1 MIGRLQKM
9 EENYSLYVSQIKK
22 SIKENSL
29 ILFVGAGISANSNL
43 PTWGELIQS
52 FKEELDLPDD
62 NSDDYQRVAQYYYDT
77 FGKNRY
83 KEKIEE
89 VFSSKGISKPNEL
102 HTLIEK
108 IAPEHIITTNYDSLL
123 EDQFESGLLK
133 YNVVAEDKDIPYTSP
148 RRYLIKM
155 HGDLSKNNIVLKEED
170 YLDYSS
176 NFPMISNLIQTLI
189 MNHTL
194 LFVGYS
200 LKDFTFKAIFRLVQN
215 AFQSDAKFAYLYI
228 PEKPSTFERDLYK
241 KQGVI
246 VFSNDRCSDDVEEVL
261 EGQNKKFLNT
271 KKFLEDLSFD
281 ENRTLDNVDGLWGQL
296 AFLNRLSF
304 IDSRDFSTYSTLKR
318 RALNRGDSYSWFG
331 NDSLRFEIKDHVELQ
346 NMVKNKSLFNHFLG
360 LDFEEPREFK
370 ANGFLM
376 EAFDL
381 YEEKQYSLA
390 KAKFRELA
398 NTAFRQKDFFNFLV
412 CEFNF
417 QRIPINLFEEAPN
430 YAESL
435 YSGEINELTEK
446 IINLVT
452 GDEKKIIEYFRD
464 SILNLNF
471 LYRKLEEI
479 NELFDKIR
487 EEHENYRR
495 GGHSFNNY
503 LYNAEFE
510 VKNLYNFIK
519 LNCLCVEHYK
529 IFKSIINRYL
539 EMLLLSYDNS
549 YVNHEKS
556 ISEGTASMIRELD
569 LDDVQL
575 ILPSIDFK
583 VVNLYFRNCSFSKI
597 KVTEEAKEFL
607 FDKITHL
614 QVKVT
619 SHVDDHLHDLRNL
632 LNFLPLVD
640 DIDVSRIINVLD
652 SQTLYFN
659 LDKEI
664 KGLIKIVLDN
674 KSAINNDSL
683 KSKIVEIVNKHLIII
698 LENDFSLYHSVYPL
712 YSRLLKYCST
722 EEETAKVVLEKLN
735 LDILKI
741 KYQNDDVKD
750 IMEYSDLLRHL
761 FNYLE
766 ETTKQD
772 VLGILSAYEDSENI
786 IYYKVIELILSKV
799 YDFPKLQ
806 HKIYQH
812 LIKRINE
819 GHEDGIITIPDPR
832 KQSVGDLYN
841 LSREGYFSEFD
852 ILKDI
857 KEDIR
862 GLYPEV
868 DWTWF
873 DDRSDEVIHRL
884 LERRTPINIKTYF
897 SKNEEDNKLIDE
909 YIIKTLN
916 EEKITFKK

>member
-1 MIGRLQKM
+1 M
-9 EENYSLYVSQIKK
+9 EENYSLSVSQIKK

-52 FKEELDLPDD
+52 FKEELNLPDD
-62 NSDDYQRVAQYYYDT
+62 NSDDYPRVAQYYYDT

-83 KEKIEE
+83 TKKIEE

-148 RRYLIKM
+148 GRYLIKM
-155 HGDLSKNNIVLKEED
+155 HGDLNKNNIVLKEED
-170 YLDYSS
+170 YLDYAS

-200 LKDFTFKAIFRLVQN
+200 LKDSTFKTIFRLVQN
-215 AFQSDAKFAYLYI
+215 AFKSDAKFAYLYI
-228 PEKPSTFERDLYK
+228 PEKPSTFERDFYK

-246 VFSNDRCSDDVEEVL
+246 VFSNDRCSDNGEEVS

-296 AFLNRLSF
+296 AFFNRLSF
-304 IDSRDFSTYSTLKR
+304 IDSRDFSRYSALKK
-318 RALNRGDSYSWFG
+318 RASNWNDGYRWFG
-331 NDSLRFEIKDHVELQ
+331 NDKSRFEVEGHEELRD
-346 NMVKNKSLFNHFLG
+346 MVKKKSLLNHFLDI
-360 LDFEEPREFK
+360 DFEERRDLK
-370 ANGFLM
+370 INGFLM
-376 EAFDL
+376 EAFEL

-398 NTAFRQKDFFNFLV
+398 NTAFRQKDYFNFLV

-417 QRIPINLFEEAPN
+417 QRIPINLFEEAPI
-430 YAESL
+430 YAEPL
-435 YSGEINELTEK
+435 YSGELNELTEQ
-446 IINLVT
+446 IINSVT
-452 GDEKKIIEYFRD
+452 GDEKKIVEFFRD

-471 LYRKLEEI
+471 LYRKLETI

-495 GGHSFNNY
+495 GGQSFNNH

-529 IFKSIINRYL
+529 MFKSIINRYL

-549 YVNHEKS
+549 CVKHVKS
-556 ISEGTASMIRELD
+556 ISDGTASLIRELD

-583 VVNLYFRNCSFSKI
+583 VLNLFFRNCSFSKI

-607 FDKITHL
+607 FNRITYL
-614 QVKVT
+614 QEKVK
-619 SHVDDHLHDLRNL
+619 SHVDGNLHDLRNL

-640 DIDVSRIINVLD
+640 DIDVSRIINILD

-664 KGLIKIVLDN
+664 KRLIKIVLEN
-674 KSAINNDSL
+674 ESTISNNLL
-683 KSKIVEIVNKHLIII
+683 KSKIVEIVNKHLNII
-698 LENDFSLYHSVYPL
+698 LENNFSLYHSAYPF
-712 YSRLLKYCST
+712 YSQLLKYCST
-722 EEETAKVVLEKLN
+722 EEETARVVLEKLN
-735 LDILKI
+735 IDILKI
-741 KYQNDDVKD
+741 KYQNNDVKN

-761 FNYLE
+761 FKNLE
-766 ETTKQD
+766 EGTKQD
-772 VLGILSAYEDSENI
+772 VLEILNAYEDSENI
-786 IYYKVIELILSKV
+786 IYYKVIELMLSKV
-799 YDFPKLQ
+799 YAFPKLQ
-806 HKIYQH
+806 NKVYQY
-812 LIKRINE
+812 LIKRVNE
-819 GHEDGIITIPDPR
+819 SYEEGVETSSDLR
-832 KQSVGDLYN
+832 KQSVADLYN
-841 LSREGYFSEFD
+841 LSREGYFSDFD

-857 KEDIR
+857 KENIR
-862 GLYPEV
+862 GVYPEV
-868 DWTWF
+868 DWTWYG
-873 DDRSDEVIHRL
+873 DRSDEVIRCL
-884 LERRTPINIKTYF
+884 LEHRTPSNIKTHF
-897 SKNEEDNKLIDE
+897 SKNEEDKKLIDE
-909 YIIKTLN
+909 YIIRTLN

>member
-52 FKEELDLPDD
+52 FRGELDLPDD
-62 NSDDYQRVAQYYYDT
+62 NSDDYQKVAQYYYDMV
-77 FGKNRY
+77 GKNRY
-83 KEKIEE
+83 TKKIEE

-155 HGDLSKNNIVLKEED
+155 HGDLTKNNIVLKEED

-200 LKDFTFKAIFRLVQN
+200 LKDSTFKAIFRLVQN
-215 AFQSDAKFAYLYI
+215 AFKSDAKFAYLYI

-246 VFSNDRCSDDVEEVL
+246 VFSNDRCSDDVEEVS

-296 AFLNRLSF
+296 AFLDRLSF

-331 NDSLRFEIKDHVELQ
+331 NDSLRFEIKNHVELQ
-346 NMVKNKSLFNHFLG
+346 NMVYNKSLFNHFLDI
-360 LDFEEPREFK
+360 DFEETREFK
-370 ANGFLM
+370 ASGFLM
-376 EAFDL
+376 KAFKL

-398 NTAFRQKDFFNFLV
+398 NIAFRQKDYFNFLV

-430 YAESL
+430 YAEPL
-435 YSGEINELTEK
+435 YSGELNELTDQ
-446 IINLVT
+446 IINSVT
-452 GDEKKIIEYFRD
+452 GDEKKIIEFFRD

-471 LYRKLEEI
+471 LYIKLETI

-487 EEHENYRR
+487 EEHENYLK
-495 GGHSFNNY
+495 GGQSFNNH

-529 IFKSIINRYL
+529 MFKSIINRYL

-549 YVNHEKS
+549 CVKHVKS
-556 ISEGTASMIRELD
+556 IFDGTASMIRELD

-575 ILPSIDFK
+575 ILPSVDFK
-583 VVNLYFRNCSFSKI
+583 VVNLYFRNYSFSKI
-597 KVTEEAKEFL
+597 KVTEEAEKFL
-607 FDKITHL
+607 FNRITYL
-614 QVKVT
+614 QEKVK
-619 SHVDDHLHDLRNL
+619 SHVDTHLHELRNL
-632 LNFLPLVD
+632 LNFLPFID

-664 KGLIKIVLDN
+664 KGLIKIVLEN
-674 KSAINNDSL
+674 KSAINNDLL
-683 KSKIVEIVNKHLIII
+683 KSKIVGIVNKHLNII
-698 LENDFSLYHSVYPL
+698 LENNFSLYHLAYPF
-712 YSRLLKYCST
+712 YSQLLKYCST
-722 EEETAKVVLEKLN
+722 EEETARVVLEKLN
-735 LDILKI
+735 IDILKI

-750 IMEYSDLLRHL
+750 IMEYSDLLCHL
-761 FNYLE
+761 FYNLE

-772 VLGILSAYEDSENI
+772 VLEILSAYEDSENI
-786 IYYKVIELILSKV
+786 IYYKVVELTLSKV

-806 HKIYQH
+806 NKVYQY
-812 LIKRINE
+812 LIKRVNE
-819 GHEDGIITIPDPR
+819 SYEEGVETSSDLR
-832 KQSVGDLYN
+832 KQSVADLYN

-857 KEDIR
+857 KENIS
-862 GLYPEV
+862 GVYPEV
-868 DWTWF
+868 DWAWYG
-873 DDRSDEVIHRL
+873 DRSDEVIRRL
-884 LERRTPINIKTYF
+884 LEHRTPNNIKNYV
-897 SKNEEDNKLIDE
+897 SKNEEDNKLIDD
-909 YIIKTLN
+909 YIIRTLD

>member
-1 MIGRLQKM
+1 MK
-9 EENYSLYVSQIKK
+9 ENYSLSVSQIKK

-52 FKEELDLPDD
+52 FKKELDLPYGD
-62 NSDDYQRVAQYYYDT
+62 SDDYLRVAQYYYDT
-77 FGKNRY
+77 FGKNQY
-83 KEKIEE
+83 TKKIEE
-89 VFSSKGISKPNEL
+89 VFFSKGTSKPNKL

-108 IAPEHIITTNYDSLL
+108 IAPKHIITTNYDSLL
-123 EDQFESGLLK
+123 EDQFENGLLK
-133 YNVVAEDKDIPYTSP
+133 YNVVAEDKDIPYTSSE
-148 RRYLIKM
+148 RYLIKM
-155 HGDLSKNNIVLKEED
+155 HGDFSKKNIVLKEDD
-170 YLDYSS
+170 YLDYAL
-176 NFPMISNLIQTLI
+176 NFPMVSTLIQSLI

-200 LKDFTFKAIFRLVQN
+200 LGDSTFNSIFRLIQN
-215 AFQSDAKFAYLYI
+215 TFKLDAKFAYFYT
-228 PEKPSTFERDLYK
+228 PEEPSMIIREYYK
-241 KQGVI
+241 KQGIII
-246 VFSNDRCSDDVEEVL
+246 VSNETFSDEET
-261 EGQNKKFLNT
+261 ENQNKKYFSTKRFLGTLAENRNST
-271 KKFLEDLSFD
+271 VKNAEDLWKQF
-281 ENRTLDNVDGLWGQL
+281 
-296 AFLNRLSF
+296 AFLDRLSF
-304 IDSRDFSTYSTLKR
+304 IDSKDFSTYSTLKR

-331 NDSLRFEIKDHVELQ
+331 KDDLRFEIEDHEELR
-346 NMVKNKSLFNHFLG
+346 NMVANKSLLKHFLDI
-360 LDFEEPREFK
+360 DFKATREFK
-370 ANGFLM
+370 VNGFLM
-376 EAFDL
+376 EAFEL

-398 NTAFRQKDFFNFLV
+398 NTAFRQKDYFNFLV

-417 QRIPINLFEEAPN
+417 KHIPKWFFDDKEFRYAAP
-430 YAESL
+430 L
-435 YSGEINELTEK
+435 YDGELSELTEQ
-446 IINLVT
+446 IINSVT
-452 GDEKKIIEYFRD
+452 GDEKKIIEFFRD
-464 SILNLNF
+464 SILNLKF
-471 LYRKLEEI
+471 LYRKLETI

-495 GGHSFNNY
+495 GGQSFNNH
-503 LYNAEFE
+503 LYNTEFE

-539 EMLLLSYDNS
+539 EILLLSYDNS
-549 YVNHEKS
+549 YVNHDKF
-556 ISEGTASMIRELD
+556 ISEGTASTIRELD

-583 VVNLYFRNCSFSKI
+583 VVNLYFRNYSFSKI
-597 KVTEEAKEFL
+597 KVTDEAKEFL
-607 FDKITHL
+607 FKRIIYL
-614 QVKVT
+614 QEKVK
-619 SHVDDHLHDLRNL
+619 SHVDDNLHDLRNL
-632 LNFLPLVD
+632 LNFLPLID
-640 DIDVSRIINVLD
+640 NIDVSRIINVLD

-664 KGLIKIVLDN
+664 KGLIKVVLDN
-674 KSAINNDSL
+674 KCAINSDLL
-683 KSKIVEIVNKHLIII
+683 KSKIVEVVNKHLNLI
-698 LENDFSLYHSVYPL
+698 LENDFSLYHSAYPL

-722 EEETAKVVLEKLN
+722 EEETARVVLEKLN
-735 LDILKI
+735 IDILKI
-741 KYQNDDVKD
+741 KYQNDDVKK
-750 IMEYSDLLRHL
+750 IMEYSDLLCHL
-761 FNYLE
+761 FNNLE
-766 ETTKQD
+766 EDTKND

-786 IYYKVIELILSKV
+786 IYYKVIELMLSKV
-799 YDFPKLQ
+799 YEFPKLQ

-873 DDRSDEVIHRL
+873 DDRSDGVIHRL

-897 SKNEEDNKLIDE
+897 SKNEEDNKLIDD
-909 YIIKTLN
+909 YIIRTLD

>member
-1 MIGRLQKM
+1 M
-9 EENYSLYVSQIKK
+9 EENYSLSVSQIKK

-52 FKEELDLPDD
+52 FKKELDLPNDD
-62 NSDDYQRVAQYYYDT
+62 SNDYLRVAQYYYDT
-77 FGKNRY
+77 FGKNQY
-83 KEKIEE
+83 TKKIEE
-89 VFSSKGISKPNEL
+89 VFFSKGTSKPNKL

-108 IAPEHIITTNYDSLL
+108 IAPKHIITTNYDSLL
-123 EDQFESGLLK
+123 EDQFENGLLK
-133 YNVVAEDKDIPYTSP
+133 YNVIAEDKDIPYTSSE
-148 RRYLIKM
+148 RYLIKM
-155 HGDLSKNNIVLKEED
+155 HGDFSKKNIVLKEDD
-170 YLDYSS
+170 YLDYAL
-176 NFPMISNLIQTLI
+176 NFPMVSTLIQSLI

-200 LKDFTFKAIFRLVQN
+200 LGDSTFNSIFRLIQN
-215 AFQSDAKFAYLYI
+215 TFKLDAKFAYFYT
-228 PEKPSTFERDLYK
+228 PEEPSMIIREYYK
-241 KQGVI
+241 KQGIII
-246 VFSNDRCSDDVEEVL
+246 VSNETFSDEET
-261 EGQNKKFLNT
+261 ENQNKKYFSTKRFLGTLAENRNST
-271 KKFLEDLSFD
+271 VKNAEDLWKQF
-281 ENRTLDNVDGLWGQL
+281 
-296 AFLNRLSF
+296 AFLDRLSF
-304 IDSRDFSTYSTLKR
+304 IDSKDFSTYSTLKR

-331 NDSLRFEIKDHVELQ
+331 KDDLRFEIEDHEELR
-346 NMVKNKSLFNHFLG
+346 NMVANKSLLKHFLDI
-360 LDFEEPREFK
+360 DFKATREFK
-370 ANGFLM
+370 VNGFLM
-376 EAFDL
+376 EAFEL

-398 NTAFRQKDFFNFLV
+398 NTAFRQKDYFNFLV

-417 QRIPINLFEEAPN
+417 KHIPKWFFDDKEFRYAAP
-430 YAESL
+430 L
-435 YSGEINELTEK
+435 YDGELSELTEQ
-446 IINLVT
+446 IINSVT
-452 GDEKKIIEYFRD
+452 GDEKKIIEFFRD
-464 SILNLNF
+464 SILNLKF
-471 LYRKLEEI
+471 LYRKLETI

-495 GGHSFNNY
+495 GGQSFNNH
-503 LYNAEFE
+503 LYNTEFE

-539 EMLLLSYDNS
+539 EILLLSYDNS
-549 YVNHEKS
+549 YVNHDKF
-556 ISEGTASMIRELD
+556 ISEGTASTIRELD

-583 VVNLYFRNCSFSKI
+583 VVNLYFRNYSFSKI
-597 KVTEEAKEFL
+597 KVTDEAKEFL
-607 FDKITHL
+607 FKRIIYL
-614 QVKVT
+614 QEKVK
-619 SHVDDHLHDLRNL
+619 SHVDDNLHDLRNL
-632 LNFLPLVD
+632 LNFLPLID
-640 DIDVSRIINVLD
+640 NIDVSRIINVLD

-664 KGLIKIVLDN
+664 KGLIKVVLDN
-674 KSAINNDSL
+674 KCAINSDLL
-683 KSKIVEIVNKHLIII
+683 KSKIVEVVNKHLNLI
-698 LENDFSLYHSVYPL
+698 LENDFSLYHSAYPL

-722 EEETAKVVLEKLN
+722 EEETARVVLEKLN
-735 LDILKI
+735 IDILKI
-741 KYQNDDVKD
+741 KYQNDDVKK
-750 IMEYSDLLRHL
+750 IMEYSDLLCHL
-761 FNYLE
+761 FNNLE
-766 ETTKQD
+766 EDTKND

-786 IYYKVIELILSKV
+786 IYYKVIELMLSKV
-799 YDFPKLQ
+799 YEFPKLQ

-873 DDRSDEVIHRL
+873 DDRSDGVIHRL

-897 SKNEEDNKLIDE
+897 SKNEEDNKLIDD
-909 YIIKTLN
+909 YIIRTLD

>member
-1 MIGRLQKM
+1 M
-9 EENYSLYVSQIKK
+9 EENYSLSVSQIKK

-52 FKEELDLPDD
+52 FREELDLPDD
-62 NSDDYQRVAQYYYDT
+62 NSDDYQRVAQYYYDK

-83 KEKIEE
+83 TKKIEE

-155 HGDLSKNNIVLKEED
+155 HGDLTKNNIVLKEED

-200 LKDFTFKAIFRLVQN
+200 LKDSTFKAIFRLVQN
-215 AFQSDAKFAYLYI
+215 AFKSDAKFAYLYI

-246 VFSNDRCSDDVEEVL
+246 VFSNDRCSDDVEEVS

-296 AFLNRLSF
+296 AFLDRLSF

-331 NDSLRFEIKDHVELQ
+331 NDSLRFEIKNHVELQ
-346 NMVKNKSLFNHFLG
+346 NMVYNKSLFNHFLDI
-360 LDFEEPREFK
+360 DFEETREFK
-370 ANGFLM
+370 ASGFLM
-376 EAFDL
+376 EAFKL

-398 NTAFRQKDFFNFLV
+398 NIAFRQKDYFNFLV

-430 YAESL
+430 YAEPL
-435 YSGEINELTEK
+435 YSGELNELTEQ
-446 IINLVT
+446 IVNSVT
-452 GDEKKIIEYFRD
+452 GDEKKVIEFFRD

-471 LYRKLEEI
+471 LYIKLETI

-487 EEHENYRR
+487 EEHENYLK
-495 GGHSFNNY
+495 GGQSFNNH

-529 IFKSIINRYL
+529 LFKSIINRYL

-549 YVNHEKS
+549 CVKHVKS
-556 ISEGTASMIRELD
+556 ISDGTASMIRELD

-575 ILPSIDFK
+575 TLPSIDFK
-583 VVNLYFRNCSFSKI
+583 VLNLYFRNCSFSKI

-607 FDKITHL
+607 FNRITYL
-614 QVKVT
+614 QEKVK
-619 SHVDDHLHDLRNL
+619 SHVDGNLPDLRNL

-640 DIDVSRIINVLD
+640 DIDVSRIINILD

-664 KGLIKIVLDN
+664 KGLVKIILDN
-674 KSAINNDSL
+674 KSATNNDLL
-683 KSKIVEIVNKHLIII
+683 KSKIVDIVNKHLNII
-698 LENDFSLYHSVYPL
+698 LENNFSLYHSVYPF
-712 YSRLLKYCST
+712 YSQLLKYCST
-722 EEETAKVVLEKLN
+722 EEETTRVVLEKLN
-735 LDILKI
+735 IDILKI
-741 KYQNDDVKD
+741 KYQNNDVKN
-750 IMEYSDLLRHL
+750 IMAYSDLLRHL
-761 FNYLE
+761 FKNLE
-766 ETTKQD
+766 EGTKQD
-772 VLGILSAYEDSENI
+772 VLEILNAYEDSENI
-786 IYYKVIELILSKV
+786 IYYKVIELMLSKV
-799 YDFPKLQ
+799 YAFPKLQ
-806 HKIYQH
+806 NKVYQY
-812 LIKRINE
+812 LIKRVNE
-819 GHEDGIITIPDPR
+819 SYEEGVETSSDQR
-832 KQSVGDLYN
+832 KQSVADLYN

-857 KEDIR
+857 KENIR
-862 GLYPEV
+862 GIYPEV
-868 DWTWF
+868 DWTWYG
-873 DDRSDEVIHRL
+873 DRSDKVIHRL
-884 LERRTPINIKTYF
+884 LEHRTPNDIKTYV

-909 YIIKTLN
+909 YIIRTLD

>member
-1 MIGRLQKM
+1 M
-9 EENYSLYVSQIKK
+9 EENYSLSVSQIKK

-52 FKEELDLPDD
+52 FKEELNLPDD
-62 NSDDYQRVAQYYYDT
+62 NSDDYPRVAQYYYDT

-83 KEKIEE
+83 TKKIEE

-148 RRYLIKM
+148 GRYLIKM
-155 HGDLSKNNIVLKEED
+155 HGDLNKNNIVLKEED
-170 YLDYSS
+170 YLDYAS

-200 LKDFTFKAIFRLVQN
+200 LKDSTFKTIFRLVQN
-215 AFQSDAKFAYLYI
+215 AFKSDAKFAYLYI
-228 PEKPSTFERDLYK
+228 PEKPSTFERDFYK

-246 VFSNDRCSDDVEEVL
+246 VFSNDRCSDDGEEVS

-296 AFLNRLSF
+296 AFFNRLSF
-304 IDSRDFSTYSTLKR
+304 IDSRDFSRYSALKK
-318 RALNRGDSYSWFG
+318 RASNWNDGYRWFG
-331 NDSLRFEIKDHVELQ
+331 NDKSRFEVEGHEELRD
-346 NMVKNKSLFNHFLG
+346 MVKKKSLLNHFLDI
-360 LDFEEPREFK
+360 DFEERRDLK
-370 ANGFLM
+370 INGFLM
-376 EAFDL
+376 EAFEL

-398 NTAFRQKDFFNFLV
+398 NTAFRQKDYFNFLV

-417 QRIPINLFEEAPN
+417 QRIPINLFEEAPI
-430 YAESL
+430 YAEPL
-435 YSGEINELTEK
+435 YSGELNELTEQ
-446 IINLVT
+446 IINSVT
-452 GDEKKIIEYFRD
+452 GDEKKIVEFFRD

-471 LYRKLEEI
+471 LYRKLETI

-495 GGHSFNNY
+495 GGQSFNNH

-529 IFKSIINRYL
+529 MFKSIINRYL

-549 YVNHEKS
+549 CVKHVKS
-556 ISEGTASMIRELD
+556 ISDGTASLIRELD

-575 ILPSIDFK
+575 LLPSIDFK
-583 VVNLYFRNCSFSKI
+583 VLNLFFRNCSFSKI

-607 FDKITHL
+607 FNRITYL
-614 QVKVT
+614 QEKVK
-619 SHVDDHLHDLRNL
+619 SHVDGNLHDLRNL

-640 DIDVSRIINVLD
+640 DIDVSRIINILD

-664 KGLIKIVLDN
+664 KRLIKIVLEN
-674 KSAINNDSL
+674 ESTISNNLL
-683 KSKIVEIVNKHLIII
+683 KSKIVEIVNKHLNII
-698 LENDFSLYHSVYPL
+698 LENNFSLYHSAYPF
-712 YSRLLKYCST
+712 YSQLLKYCST
-722 EEETAKVVLEKLN
+722 EEETARVVLEKLN
-735 LDILKI
+735 IDILKI
-741 KYQNDDVKD
+741 KYQNNDVKN

-761 FNYLE
+761 FKNLE
-766 ETTKQD
+766 EGTKQD
-772 VLGILSAYEDSENI
+772 VLEILNAYEDSENI
-786 IYYKVIELILSKV
+786 IYYKVIELMLSKV
-799 YDFPKLQ
+799 YAFPKLQ
-806 HKIYQH
+806 NKVYQY
-812 LIKRINE
+812 LIKRVNE
-819 GHEDGIITIPDPR
+819 SYEEGVETSSDLR
-832 KQSVGDLYN
+832 KQSVADLYN
-841 LSREGYFSEFD
+841 LSREGYFSDFD

-857 KEDIR
+857 KENIR
-862 GLYPEV
+862 GVYPEV
-868 DWTWF
+868 DWTWYG
-873 DDRSDEVIHRL
+873 DRSDEVIRCL
-884 LERRTPINIKTYF
+884 LEHRTPSNIKTHF
-897 SKNEEDNKLIDE
+897 SKNEEDKKLIDE
-909 YIIKTLN
+909 YIIRTLN

>member
-1 MIGRLQKM
+1 M
-9 EENYSLYVSQIKK
+9 EENYSLSVSQIKK

-52 FKEELDLPDD
+52 FKEELNLPDD
-62 NSDDYQRVAQYYYDT
+62 NSDDYPRVAQYYYDT

-83 KEKIEE
+83 TKKIEE

-148 RRYLIKM
+148 GRYLIKM
-155 HGDLSKNNIVLKEED
+155 HGDLNKNNIVLKEED
-170 YLDYSS
+170 YLDYAS

-200 LKDFTFKAIFRLVQN
+200 LKDSTFKTIFRLVQN
-215 AFQSDAKFAYLYI
+215 AFKSDAKFAYLYI
-228 PEKPSTFERDLYK
+228 PEKPSTFERDFYK

-246 VFSNDRCSDDVEEVL
+246 VFSNDRCSDDGEEVS

-296 AFLNRLSF
+296 AFFNRLSF
-304 IDSRDFSTYSTLKR
+304 IDSRDFSRYSALKK
-318 RALNRGDSYSWFG
+318 RASNWNDGYRWFG
-331 NDSLRFEIKDHVELQ
+331 NDKSRFEVEGHEELRD
-346 NMVKNKSLFNHFLG
+346 MVKKKSLLNHFLDI
-360 LDFEEPREFK
+360 DFEERRDLK
-370 ANGFLM
+370 INGFLM
-376 EAFDL
+376 EAFEL

-398 NTAFRQKDFFNFLV
+398 NTAFRQKDYFNFLV

-417 QRIPINLFEEAPN
+417 QRIPINLFEEAPI
-430 YAESL
+430 YAEPL
-435 YSGEINELTEK
+435 YSGELNELTEQ
-446 IINLVT
+446 IINSVT
-452 GDEKKIIEYFRD
+452 GDEKKIVEFFRD

-471 LYRKLEEI
+471 LYRKLETI

-495 GGHSFNNY
+495 GGQSFNNH

-529 IFKSIINRYL
+529 MFKSIINRYL

-549 YVNHEKS
+549 CVKHVKS
-556 ISEGTASMIRELD
+556 ISDGTASLIRELD

-583 VVNLYFRNCSFSKI
+583 VLNLFFRNCSFSKI

-607 FDKITHL
+607 FNRITYL
-614 QVKVT
+614 QEKVK
-619 SHVDDHLHDLRNL
+619 SHVDGNLHDLRNL

-640 DIDVSRIINVLD
+640 DIDVSRIINILD

-664 KGLIKIVLDN
+664 KRLIKIVLEN
-674 KSAINNDSL
+674 ESTISNNLL
-683 KSKIVEIVNKHLIII
+683 KSKIVEIVNKHLNII
-698 LENDFSLYHSVYPL
+698 LENNFSLYHSAYPF
-712 YSRLLKYCST
+712 YSQLLKYCST
-722 EEETAKVVLEKLN
+722 EEETARVVLEKLN
-735 LDILKI
+735 IDILKI
-741 KYQNDDVKD
+741 KYQNNDIKN

-761 FNYLE
+761 FKNLE
-766 ETTKQD
+766 EGTKQD
-772 VLGILSAYEDSENI
+772 VLEILNAYEDSENI
-786 IYYKVIELILSKV
+786 IYYKVIELMLSKV
-799 YDFPKLQ
+799 YAFPKLQ
-806 HKIYQH
+806 NKVYQY
-812 LIKRINE
+812 LIKRVNE
-819 GHEDGIITIPDPR
+819 SYEEGVETSSDLR
-832 KQSVGDLYN
+832 KQSVADLYN
-841 LSREGYFSEFD
+841 LSREGYFSDFD

-857 KEDIR
+857 KENIR
-862 GLYPEV
+862 GVYPEV
-868 DWTWF
+868 DWTWYG
-873 DDRSDEVIHRL
+873 DRSDEVIRCL
-884 LERRTPINIKTYF
+884 LEHRTPSNIKTHF
-897 SKNEEDNKLIDE
+897 SKNEEDKKLIDE
-909 YIIKTLN
+909 YIIRTLN

>member
-1 MIGRLQKM
+1 M
-9 EENYSLYVSQIKK
+9 EENYSLSVSQIKK

-52 FKEELDLPDD
+52 FKEELNLPDD
-62 NSDDYQRVAQYYYDT
+62 NSDDYPRVAQYYYDT

-83 KEKIEE
+83 TKKIEE

-148 RRYLIKM
+148 GRYLIKM
-155 HGDLSKNNIVLKEED
+155 HGDLNKNNIVLKEED
-170 YLDYSS
+170 YLDYAS

-200 LKDFTFKAIFRLVQN
+200 LKDYTFKTIFRLVQN
-215 AFQSDAKFAYLYI
+215 AFKSDAKFAYLYI
-228 PEKPSTFERDLYK
+228 PEKPSTFERDFYK

-246 VFSNDRCSDDVEEVL
+246 VFSNDRCSDDGEEVS

-296 AFLNRLSF
+296 AFFNRLSF
-304 IDSRDFSTYSTLKR
+304 IDSRDFSRYSALKK
-318 RALNRGDSYSWFG
+318 RASNWNDGYRWFG
-331 NDSLRFEIKDHVELQ
+331 NDKSRFEVEGHEELRD
-346 NMVKNKSLFNHFLG
+346 MVKKKSLLNHFLDI
-360 LDFEEPREFK
+360 DFEERRDLK
-370 ANGFLM
+370 INGFLM
-376 EAFDL
+376 EAFEL

-398 NTAFRQKDFFNFLV
+398 NTAFRQKDYFNFLV

-417 QRIPINLFEEAPN
+417 QRIPINLFEEAPI
-430 YAESL
+430 YAEPL
-435 YSGEINELTEK
+435 YSGELNELTEQ
-446 IINLVT
+446 IINSVT
-452 GDEKKIIEYFRD
+452 GDEKKIVEFFRD

-471 LYRKLEEI
+471 LYRKLETI

-495 GGHSFNNY
+495 GGQSFNNH

-529 IFKSIINRYL
+529 QFKSIINRYL

-549 YVNHEKS
+549 CVKHVKS
-556 ISEGTASMIRELD
+556 ISDGTASLIRELD

-583 VVNLYFRNCSFSKI
+583 VLNLFFRNCSFSKI

-607 FDKITHL
+607 FNRITYL
-614 QVKVT
+614 QEKVK
-619 SHVDDHLHDLRNL
+619 SHVDGNLHDLRNL

-640 DIDVSRIINVLD
+640 DIDVSRIINILD

-664 KGLIKIVLDN
+664 KRLIKIVLEN
-674 KSAINNDSL
+674 ESTISNNLL
-683 KSKIVEIVNKHLIII
+683 KSKIVEIVNKHLNII
-698 LENDFSLYHSVYPL
+698 LENNFSLYHSAYPF
-712 YSRLLKYCST
+712 YSQLLKYCST
-722 EEETAKVVLEKLN
+722 EEETARVVLEKLN
-735 LDILKI
+735 IDILKI
-741 KYQNDDVKD
+741 KYQNNDVKN

-761 FNYLE
+761 FKNLE
-766 ETTKQD
+766 EGTKQD
-772 VLGILSAYEDSENI
+772 VLEILNAYEDSENI
-786 IYYKVIELILSKV
+786 IYYKVIELMLSKV
-799 YDFPKLQ
+799 YAFPKLQ
-806 HKIYQH
+806 NKVYQY
-812 LIKRINE
+812 LIKRVNE
-819 GHEDGIITIPDPR
+819 SYEEGVETSSDLR
-832 KQSVGDLYN
+832 KQSVADLYN
-841 LSREGYFSEFD
+841 LSREGYFSDFD

-857 KEDIR
+857 KENIR
-862 GLYPEV
+862 GVYPEV
-868 DWTWF
+868 DWTWYG
-873 DDRSDEVIHRL
+873 DRSDEVIRCL
-884 LERRTPINIKTYF
+884 LEHRTPSNIKTHF
-897 SKNEEDNKLIDE
+897 SKNEEDKKLIDE
-909 YIIKTLN
+909 YIIRTLN

>member
-1 MIGRLQKM
+1 MK
-9 EENYSLYVSQIKK
+9 ENYSLSVSQIKK

-29 ILFVGAGISANSNL
+29 ILFVDAGISANSNL

-52 FKEELDLPDD
+52 FKKELDLPYGD
-62 NSDDYQRVAQYYYDT
+62 SDDYLRVAQYYYDT
-77 FGKNRY
+77 FGKNQY
-83 KEKIEE
+83 TKKIEE
-89 VFSSKGISKPNEL
+89 VFFSKGTSKPNKL

-108 IAPEHIITTNYDSLL
+108 IAPKHIITTNYDSLL
-123 EDQFESGLLK
+123 EDQFENGLLK
-133 YNVVAEDKDIPYTSP
+133 YNVIAEDKDIPYTSSE
-148 RRYLIKM
+148 RYLIKM
-155 HGDLSKNNIVLKEED
+155 HGDFSKKNIVLKEDD
-170 YLDYSS
+170 YLDYAL
-176 NFPMISNLIQTLI
+176 NFPMVSTLIQSLI

-200 LKDFTFKAIFRLVQN
+200 LGDSTFNSIFRLIQN
-215 AFQSDAKFAYLYI
+215 TFKLDAKFAYFYT
-228 PEKPSTFERDLYK
+228 PEEPSMIIREYYK
-241 KQGVI
+241 KQGIII
-246 VFSNDRCSDDVEEVL
+246 VSNETFSDEET
-261 EGQNKKFLNT
+261 ENQNKKYFSTKRFLGTLAENRNST
-271 KKFLEDLSFD
+271 VKNAEDLWKQF
-281 ENRTLDNVDGLWGQL
+281 
-296 AFLNRLSF
+296 AFLDRLSF
-304 IDSRDFSTYSTLKR
+304 IDSKDFSTYSTLKR

-331 NDSLRFEIKDHVELQ
+331 KDDLRFEIEDHEELR
-346 NMVKNKSLFNHFLG
+346 NMVANKSLLKHFLDI
-360 LDFEEPREFK
+360 DFKATREFK
-370 ANGFLM
+370 VNGFLM
-376 EAFDL
+376 EAFEL

-398 NTAFRQKDFFNFLV
+398 NTAFRQKDYFNFLV

-417 QRIPINLFEEAPN
+417 KHIPKWFFDDKEFRYAAP
-430 YAESL
+430 L
-435 YSGEINELTEK
+435 YDGELSELTEQ
-446 IINLVT
+446 IINSVT
-452 GDEKKIIEYFRD
+452 GDEKKIIEFFRD
-464 SILNLNF
+464 SILNLKF
-471 LYRKLEEI
+471 LYRKLETI

-495 GGHSFNNY
+495 GGQSFNNH
-503 LYNAEFE
+503 LYNTEFE

-539 EMLLLSYDNS
+539 EILLLSYDNS
-549 YVNHEKS
+549 YVNHDKF
-556 ISEGTASMIRELD
+556 ISEGTASTIRELD

-583 VVNLYFRNCSFSKI
+583 VVNLYFRNYSFSKI
-597 KVTEEAKEFL
+597 KVTDEAKEFL
-607 FDKITHL
+607 FKRIIYL
-614 QVKVT
+614 QEKVK
-619 SHVDDHLHDLRNL
+619 SHVDDNLHDLRNL
-632 LNFLPLVD
+632 LNFLPLID
-640 DIDVSRIINVLD
+640 NIDVSRIINVLD

-664 KGLIKIVLDN
+664 KGLIKVVLDN
-674 KSAINNDSL
+674 KCAINSDLL
-683 KSKIVEIVNKHLIII
+683 KSKIVEVVNKHLNLI
-698 LENDFSLYHSVYPL
+698 LENDFSLYHSAYPL

-722 EEETAKVVLEKLN
+722 EEETARVVLEKLN
-735 LDILKI
+735 IDILKI
-741 KYQNDDVKD
+741 KYQNDDVKK
-750 IMEYSDLLRHL
+750 IMEYSDLLCHL
-761 FNYLE
+761 FNNLE
-766 ETTKQD
+766 EDTKND

-786 IYYKVIELILSKV
+786 IYYKVIELMLSKV
-799 YDFPKLQ
+799 YEFPKLQ

-873 DDRSDEVIHRL
+873 DDRSDGVIHRL

-897 SKNEEDNKLIDE
+897 SKNEEDNKLIDD
-909 YIIKTLN
+909 YIIRTLD

>member
-1 MIGRLQKM
+1 M
-9 EENYSLYVSQIKK
+9 EENYSLSVSQIKK

-52 FKEELDLPDD
+52 FKEELNLPDD
-62 NSDDYQRVAQYYYDT
+62 NSDDYPRVAQYYYDT

-83 KEKIEE
+83 TKKIEE

-148 RRYLIKM
+148 GRYLIKM
-155 HGDLSKNNIVLKEED
+155 HGDLNKNNIVLKEED
-170 YLDYSS
+170 YLDYAS

-200 LKDFTFKAIFRLVQN
+200 LKDSTFKAIFRLVQN
-215 AFQSDAKFAYLYI
+215 AFKSDAKFAYLYI
-228 PEKPSTFERDLYK
+228 PEKQSTFERDLYK

-246 VFSNDRCSDDVEEVL
+246 VFSNDRCSDDVEEVS

-296 AFLNRLSF
+296 AFLDRLSF
-304 IDSRDFSTYSTLKR
+304 IDSRDFSRYSALKK
-318 RALNRGDSYSWFG
+318 RASNWNDGYRWFG
-331 NDSLRFEIKDHVELQ
+331 NDKSRFEVEGHEELRD
-346 NMVKNKSLFNHFLG
+346 MVKKKSLLNHFLDI
-360 LDFEEPREFK
+360 DFEERRDLK
-370 ANGFLM
+370 INGFLM
-376 EAFDL
+376 EAFEL

-398 NTAFRQKDFFNFLV
+398 NTAFRQKDYFNFLV

-417 QRIPINLFEEAPN
+417 QRIPINLFEEAPI
-430 YAESL
+430 YAEPL
-435 YSGEINELTEK
+435 YSGELNELTEQ
-446 IINLVT
+446 IINSVT
-452 GDEKKIIEYFRD
+452 GDEKKIVEFFRD

-471 LYRKLEEI
+471 LYRKLETI

-495 GGHSFNNY
+495 GGQSFNNH

-529 IFKSIINRYL
+529 MFKSIINRYL

-549 YVNHEKS
+549 CVKHVKS
-556 ISEGTASMIRELD
+556 ISDGTASLIRELD

-583 VVNLYFRNCSFSKI
+583 VLNLYFRNCSFSKI

-607 FDKITHL
+607 FNRITYL
-614 QVKVT
+614 QEKVK
-619 SHVDDHLHDLRNL
+619 SHVDGNLHDLRNL

-640 DIDVSRIINVLD
+640 DIDVSRIINILD

-664 KGLIKIVLDN
+664 KGLIKIVLEN
-674 KSAINNDSL
+674 ESAISNDLL
-683 KSKIVEIVNKHLIII
+683 KSKIVEIVNKHLNII
-698 LENDFSLYHSVYPL
+698 LENNFSLYHSAYPF
-712 YSRLLKYCST
+712 YSELLKYCST
-722 EEETAKVVLEKLN
+722 EEETARVVLEKLN
-735 LDILKI
+735 IDILKI
-741 KYQNDDVKD
+741 KYQNNDVKN
-750 IMEYSDLLRHL
+750 IMEYSDLLCHL
-761 FNYLE
+761 FKNLE
-766 ETTKQD
+766 EGTKQD
-772 VLGILSAYEDSENI
+772 VLEILNAYEDSENI
-786 IYYKVIELILSKV
+786 IYYKVIELMLSKV
-799 YDFPKLQ
+799 YAFPKLQ
-806 HKIYQH
+806 NKVYQY
-812 LIKRINE
+812 LIKRVNE
-819 GHEDGIITIPDPR
+819 SYEEGVETSSDLR
-832 KQSVGDLYN
+832 K
-841 LSREGYFSEFD
+841 
-852 ILKDI
+852 
-857 KEDIR
+857 
-862 GLYPEV
+862 
-868 DWTWF
+868 
-873 DDRSDEVIHRL
+873 
-884 LERRTPINIKTYF
+884 
-897 SKNEEDNKLIDE
+897 
-909 YIIKTLN
+909 
-916 EEKITFKK
+916 

>member
-1 MIGRLQKM
+1 MK
-9 EENYSLYVSQIKK
+9 ENYSLSVSQIKK

-52 FKEELDLPDD
+52 FKKELDLPYGD
-62 NSDDYQRVAQYYYDT
+62 SDDYLRVAQYYYDT
-77 FGKNRY
+77 FGKNQY
-83 KEKIEE
+83 TKKIEE
-89 VFSSKGISKPNEL
+89 VFFSKGTSKPNKL

-108 IAPEHIITTNYDSLL
+108 IAPKHIITTNYDSLL
-123 EDQFESGLLK
+123 EDQFENGLLK
-133 YNVVAEDKDIPYTSP
+133 YNVIAEDKDIPYTSSE
-148 RRYLIKM
+148 RYLIKM
-155 HGDLSKNNIVLKEED
+155 HGDFSKKNIVLKEDD
-170 YLDYSS
+170 YLDYAL
-176 NFPMISNLIQTLI
+176 NFPMVSTLIQSLI

-200 LKDFTFKAIFRLVQN
+200 LGDSTFNSIFRLIQN
-215 AFQSDAKFAYLYI
+215 TFKLDAKFAYFYT
-228 PEKPSTFERDLYK
+228 PEEPSMIIREYYK
-241 KQGVI
+241 KQGIII
-246 VFSNDRCSDDVEEVL
+246 VSNETFSDEET
-261 EGQNKKFLNT
+261 ENQNKKYFSTFLGTLAENRNST
-271 KKFLEDLSFD
+271 VKNAEDLWKQF
-281 ENRTLDNVDGLWGQL
+281 
-296 AFLNRLSF
+296 AFLDRLSF
-304 IDSRDFSTYSTLKR
+304 IDSKDFSTYSTLKR

-331 NDSLRFEIKDHVELQ
+331 KDDLRFEIEDHEELR
-346 NMVKNKSLFNHFLG
+346 NMVANKSLLKHFLDI
-360 LDFEEPREFK
+360 DFKATREFK
-370 ANGFLM
+370 VNGFLM
-376 EAFDL
+376 EAFEL

-398 NTAFRQKDFFNFLV
+398 NTAFRQKDYFNFLV

-417 QRIPINLFEEAPN
+417 KHIPKWFFDDKEFRYAAP
-430 YAESL
+430 L
-435 YSGEINELTEK
+435 YDGELSELTEQ
-446 IINLVT
+446 IINSVT
-452 GDEKKIIEYFRD
+452 GDEKKIIEFFRD
-464 SILNLNF
+464 SILNLKF
-471 LYRKLEEI
+471 LYRKLETI

-495 GGHSFNNY
+495 GGQSFNNH
-503 LYNAEFE
+503 LYNTEFE

-539 EMLLLSYDNS
+539 EILLLSYDNS
-549 YVNHEKS
+549 YVNHDKF
-556 ISEGTASMIRELD
+556 ISEGTASTIRELD

-583 VVNLYFRNCSFSKI
+583 VVNLYFRNYSFSKI
-597 KVTEEAKEFL
+597 KVTDEAKEFL
-607 FDKITHL
+607 FKRIIYL
-614 QVKVT
+614 QEKVK
-619 SHVDDHLHDLRNL
+619 SHVDDNLHDLRNL
-632 LNFLPLVD
+632 LNFLPLID
-640 DIDVSRIINVLD
+640 NIDVSRIINVLD

-664 KGLIKIVLDN
+664 KGLIKVVLDN
-674 KSAINNDSL
+674 KCAINSDLL
-683 KSKIVEIVNKHLIII
+683 KSKIVEVVNKHLNLI
-698 LENDFSLYHSVYPL
+698 LENDFSLYHSAYPL

-722 EEETAKVVLEKLN
+722 EEETARVVLEKLN
-735 LDILKI
+735 IDILKI
-741 KYQNDDVKD
+741 KYQNDDVKK
-750 IMEYSDLLRHL
+750 IMEYSDLLCHL
-761 FNYLE
+761 FNNLE
-766 ETTKQD
+766 EDTKND

-786 IYYKVIELILSKV
+786 IYYKVIELMLSKV
-799 YDFPKLQ
+799 YEFPKLQ

-873 DDRSDEVIHRL
+873 DDRSDGVIHRL

-897 SKNEEDNKLIDE
+897 SKNEEDNKLIDD
-909 YIIKTLN
+909 YIIRTLD

>member
-1 MIGRLQKM
+1 M
-9 EENYSLYVSQIKK
+9 EENYSLSVSQIKK

-52 FKEELDLPDD
+52 FKEELNLPDD
-62 NSDDYQRVAQYYYDT
+62 NSDDYPRVAQYYYDT

-83 KEKIEE
+83 TKKIEE

-148 RRYLIKM
+148 GRYLIKM
-155 HGDLSKNNIVLKEED
+155 HGDLNKNNIVLKEED
-170 YLDYSS
+170 YLDYAS

-200 LKDFTFKAIFRLVQN
+200 LKDSTFKTIFRLVQN
-215 AFQSDAKFAYLYI
+215 AFKSDAKFAYLYI
-228 PEKPSTFERDLYK
+228 PEKPSTFERDFYK

-246 VFSNDRCSDDVEEVL
+246 VFSNDRCSDDGEEVS

-296 AFLNRLSF
+296 AFFNRLSF
-304 IDSRDFSTYSTLKR
+304 IDSRDFSRYSALKK
-318 RALNRGDSYSWFG
+318 RASNWNDGYRWFG
-331 NDSLRFEIKDHVELQ
+331 NDKSRFEVEGHEELRD
-346 NMVKNKSLFNHFLG
+346 MVKKKSLLNHFLDI
-360 LDFEEPREFK
+360 DFEERRDLK
-370 ANGFLM
+370 INGFLM
-376 EAFDL
+376 EAFEL

-398 NTAFRQKDFFNFLV
+398 NTAFRQKDYFNFLV

-417 QRIPINLFEEAPN
+417 QRIPINLFEEAPI
-430 YAESL
+430 YAEPL
-435 YSGEINELTEK
+435 YSGELNELTEQ
-446 IINLVT
+446 IINSVT
-452 GDEKKIIEYFRD
+452 GDEKKIVEFFRD

-471 LYRKLEEI
+471 LYRKLETI

-495 GGHSFNNY
+495 GGQSFNNH

-529 IFKSIINRYL
+529 MFKSIINRYL

-549 YVNHEKS
+549 CVKHVKS
-556 ISEGTASMIRELD
+556 ISDGTASLIRELD

-583 VVNLYFRNCSFSKI
+583 VLNLFFRNCSFSKI

-607 FDKITHL
+607 FNRITYL
-614 QVKVT
+614 QEKVK
-619 SHVDDHLHDLRNL
+619 SHVDGNLHDLRNL

-640 DIDVSRIINVLD
+640 DIDVSRIINILD

-664 KGLIKIVLDN
+664 KRLIKIVLKN
-674 KSAINNDSL
+674 ESTISNNLL
-683 KSKIVEIVNKHLIII
+683 KSKIVEIVNKHLNII
-698 LENDFSLYHSVYPL
+698 LENNFSLYHSAYPF
-712 YSRLLKYCST
+712 YSQLLKYCST
-722 EEETAKVVLEKLN
+722 EEETARVVLEKLN
-735 LDILKI
+735 IDILKI
-741 KYQNDDVKD
+741 KYQNNDVKN

-761 FNYLE
+761 FKNLE
-766 ETTKQD
+766 EGTKQD
-772 VLGILSAYEDSENI
+772 VLEILNAYEDSENI
-786 IYYKVIELILSKV
+786 IYYKVIELMLSKV
-799 YDFPKLQ
+799 YAFPKLQ
-806 HKIYQH
+806 NKVYQY
-812 LIKRINE
+812 LIKRVNE
-819 GHEDGIITIPDPR
+819 SYEEGVETSSDLR
-832 KQSVGDLYN
+832 KQSVADLYN
-841 LSREGYFSEFD
+841 LSREGYFSDFD

-857 KEDIR
+857 KENIR
-862 GLYPEV
+862 GVYPEV
-868 DWTWF
+868 DWTWYG
-873 DDRSDEVIHRL
+873 DRSDEVIRCL
-884 LERRTPINIKTYF
+884 LEHRTPSNIKTHF
-897 SKNEEDNKLIDE
+897 SKNEEDKKLIDE
-909 YIIKTLN
+909 YIIRTLN